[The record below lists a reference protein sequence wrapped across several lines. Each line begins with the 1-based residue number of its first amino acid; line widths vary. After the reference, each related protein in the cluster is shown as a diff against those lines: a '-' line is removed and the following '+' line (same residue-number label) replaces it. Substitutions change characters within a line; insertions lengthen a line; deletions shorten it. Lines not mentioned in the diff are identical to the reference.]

1 MTSLKTRAQSGMAL
15 LLSLVFLSLLTLIGV
30 AAMQNATLQEKLA
43 ASLAARNQSFQGA
56 EAALRIG
63 ESAVQRSSYL
73 LPECAGGIRCGPP
86 AESSV
91 VTSAG
96 FNATSGV
103 TWIAAANGVY
113 GVQSLG
119 SITGA
124 VRVPVDTRVTLYRVS
139 AVGLGSHSRTVVE
152 SIYAKIESEAA
163 AIGGKMLGTCLA
175 GETLGDGRSC
185 AVENSDGGSRRIM
198 WRQIQ

>member
-1 MTSLKTRAQSGMAL
+1 MMSLKAGTQSGMAL
-15 LLSLVFLSLLTLIGV
+15 LLSLVFLALLTSIGV

-63 ESAVQRSSYL
+63 ESAVQRRSYT
-73 LPECAGGIRCGPP
+73 LPECAVGIRCGPP

-103 TWIAAANGVY
+103 TWIAAGDGVY
-113 GVQSLG
+113 GVQNLG
-119 SITGA
+119 RITGA
-124 VRVPVDTRVTLYRVS
+124 VQVPGDTPATLYRIS
-139 AVGLGSHSRTVVE
+139 AVGLSGHSRSVVE
-152 SIYAKIESEAA
+152 SIYAKFESEAA

-175 GETLGDGRSC
+175 GETLRDGRSC
-185 AVENSDGGSRRIM
+185 ADENSDGGSRRIM

>member
-1 MTSLKTRAQSGMAL
+1 MRSFKASAQSGMAL
-15 LLSLVFLSLLTLIGV
+15 LLSLVFLSLLSLIGV

-56 EAALRIG
+56 EAVLRIG
-63 ESAVQRSSYL
+63 ESAVQRSHYT
-73 LPECAGGIRCGPP
+73 LPECAAGIRCGPP

-91 VTSAG
+91 VTNAG

-113 GVQSLG
+113 GVQNLG

-124 VRVPVDTRVTLYRVS
+124 VQVPVDTRATLYRVS
-139 AVGLGSHSRTVVE
+139 AVGLGGHSRTVLE
-152 SIYAKIESEAA
+152 SIYAKFESEAA

-175 GETLGDGRSC
+175 GETLRDGRSC